1 MTRSTVD
8 ALASP
13 PAEAAQPAARLVLDD
28 LLRFPA
34 ARLEAL
40 YRAAPCPPL
49 SALDG
54 DLRGR
59 MLAWPGA
66 GRATGLALRSLAGR
80 SWFPWRGKSFRP
92 LSGDAG
98 EGINRVISD
107 ARRWYRFETRLGPSL
122 CDGREAL
129 LLDYDL
135 PTNPFFIRPIKD
147 EVRTLQPGLFLGQA
161 WLAAGAAPRLVLY
174 FALEG

>member
-1 MTRSTVD
+1 MTRSTAD
-8 ALASP
+8 TPARPPALA
-13 PAEAAQPAARLVLDD
+13 AEPAARLVLDD

-66 GRATGLALRSLAGR
+66 GRVTALGLRALAGQR
-80 SWFPWRGKSFRP
+80 WFPWRGKSFRP
-92 LSGDAG
+92 RSGEAG

-122 CDGREAL
+122 CDGRQAL

-161 WLAAGAAPRLVLY
+161 WLAVGAAPRLVLY